1 MQFISQVVESVHS
14 IGGETQL
21 YQDSPKQ
28 GDVRGGSGKQDGKL
42 STGICYSC
50 CCCCFFDSVDSSL
63 GLLLPASHEVEL
75 VYILDSGRNQGCQ
88 WLTRPGEV
96 VLQV

>member
-1 MQFISQVVESVHS
+1 MQFISQVVELVYC

-28 GDVRGGSGKQDGKL
+28 EGVSGGSGKQDVKL
-42 STGICYSC
+42 STGICYC